1 MAAQKLITKHRTL
14 ETELIAHEHEL
25 DVVVA
30 TGTNLIEAD
39 HYDAATINARLA
51 ELQALWESVQ
61 AVRARVRVSEPVV
74 SVVWC

>member
-25 DVVVA
+25 DV
-30 TGTNLIEAD
+30 D